1 MLWPLCSELVFAS
14 LILCMIFTYQSSFTE
29 KAGESQKNSNFGKG
43 GQNNN
48 VVAIVNVPDTCNV
61 DSANFFTTADGQS
74 GAMNMRRFTST
85 TTLRS

>member
-1 MLWPLCSELVFAS
+1 MKIHTLLINVAAS
-14 LILCMIFTYQSSFTE
+14 VYFTE
-29 KAGESQKNSNFGKG
+29 ETGKFQKDNNFGKG

-48 VVAIVNVPDTCNV
+48 AVAIVNVPDTCNV

-74 GAMNMRRFTST
+74 GVMNMHRFTST